1 MSILTPPVQA
11 VKPDFSAPLGIYA
24 KSSVHFSVKSEEN
37 QQKVQIKATRAL
49 RYQAHSQARQIL
61 VKHGAIG
68 RPTDTDPES
77 DSARNKY
84 RTAKCRYVNFSDVA
98 VNHSAKFDAAHYGG
112 LTTCG
117 SVWACPICASRIQE
131 RRRVE
136 LEKLVAW
143 AELQGLMIVLVTFTF
158 PHRAFQTLL
167 DLLTMQAS
175 AYKLLRQ
182 TRGYREYMKKLG
194 FVGLVRSL
202 EVTHGLNGWHP
213 HTHELWLVKKP
224 IDQSTLVNFW
234 QRACISAGLLDISD
248 YRTHAAFQLHAV
260 DVRFDVTCADYLAK
274 QDDSRTWGV
283 AHEVAKAT
291 SKAGRAK
298 GVHPHH
304 FLIRQASGD
313 SQRFLEYV
321 DAMKGKRQL
330 YWSPGL
336 KCKASIDEKTDEEL
350 ATDQEETA
358 DLLTLLST
366 EHWKLIRGNDARA
379 ELLDAAETGGLPSI
393 LALLKSLE

>member
-1 MSILTPPVQA
+1 MSSLSPPDDL
-11 VKPDFSAPLGIYA
+11 VKQCVAAPLGITA
-24 KSSVHFSVKSEEN
+24 KSSVTEGIKSQQN
-37 QQKVQIKATRAL
+37 QQKVQIKAARAI
-49 RYQAHSQARQIL
+49 RYQAHSQARYIL
-61 VKHGAIG
+61 AIEAKNRSPDKRYPG
-68 RPTDTDPES
+68 DVF
-77 DSARNKY
+77 
-84 RTAKCRYVNFSDVA
+84 RTIDCRYVNHGDVS
-98 VNHSAKFDAAHYGG
+98 VNHSTKFNSAHYGG

-131 RRRVE
+131 RRRLE

-143 AELQGLMIVLVTFTF
+143 AELHGYLIVLVTFTF
-158 PHRAFQTLL
+158 PHRAFQTLPE
-167 DLLTMQAS
+167 LLNMQSVAF
-175 AYKLLRQ
+175 KLLRQ
-182 TRGYREYMKKLG
+182 THRYRSYMQELG
-194 FVGLVRSL
+194 FEGLVRSL

-213 HTHELWLVKKP
+213 HTHELWIVKKP
-224 IDQSTLVNFW
+224 IDQTRLVKLW
-234 QRACISAGLLDISD
+234 ERACVSAGLLDTSD
-248 YRTHAAFQLHAV
+248 FRTHAAFQVHAV
-260 DVRFDVTCADYLAK
+260 DVRSDVTCADYLAK
-274 QDDSRTWGV
+274 QDDSRSWGV